1 MAVWPASLPPLGN
14 IGAQVAADD
23 SVLRS
28 QMDAGPPTRRNR
40 FTAITKSVSYTM
52 TLTGAQVS
60 TLDTFFHDTLRNGA
74 LAFDWIDPR
83 DDSAAIFAFKKPPEY
98 TGRVG
103 AAATD
108 DRIWGVS
115 LSLEV
120 QP

>member
-1 MAVWPASLPPLGN
+1 MAVWPTSLPPLGN
-14 IGAQVAADD
+14 IGARISADD
-23 SVLRS
+23 SVARS
-28 QMDAGPPTRRNR
+28 QMDAGPPSRRNR
-40 FTAITKSVSYTM
+40 FTASTKSVSYTM
-52 TLTGAQVS
+52 TLSGAQVA
-60 TLDTFFHDTLRNGA
+60 TLDTFFHDTLRSGA

-83 DDSAAIFAFKKPPEY
+83 DDSAVSIAFKKPPEY

-115 LSLEV
+115 LSLEI